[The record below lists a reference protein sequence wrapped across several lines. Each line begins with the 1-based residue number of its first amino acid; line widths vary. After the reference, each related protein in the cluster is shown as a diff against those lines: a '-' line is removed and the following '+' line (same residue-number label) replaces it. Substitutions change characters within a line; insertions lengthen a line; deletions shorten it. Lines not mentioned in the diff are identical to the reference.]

1 MGALGILLG
10 VHYLPLTQLA
20 LKAGASTLGGMQ
32 CCALADLSG
41 RAYMSADL
49 SVVAVTE
56 FASRSFG
63 VNTFLSRLRPK
74 AYKKIPESTLNA
86 TLKDIHDLI
95 QYSVDQGQRII
106 FGQDLGKTFAVG
118 CRPRYGLARN
128 EPSADARAGFLWLHR
143 HLFADQSR
151 IAVFVI
157 PAKPH
162 LGLRCS
168 PGHFAPRP

>member
-10 VHYLPLTQLA
+10 AHYLPLTQLT
-20 LKAGASTLGGMQ
+20 LKAGAFTLGGMQ
-32 CCALADLSG
+32 CYALGDLSG
-41 RAYMSADL
+41 RAYIGADL

-56 FASRSFG
+56 SASRTFG
-63 VNTFLSRLRPK
+63 LNTFLARLRPK

-95 QYSVDQGQRII
+95 QHSVGQAQRII

-128 EPSADARAGFLWLHR
+128 EPSADVRAGFLWLHR
-143 HLFADQSR
+143 HLLANQSR

-157 PAKPH
+157 RAKPH
-162 LGLRCS
+162 LALRCS
-168 PGHFAPRP
+168 PGHFAPRL